1 MPQADPT
8 ALGTWPPGLE
18 LPTADLL
25 VPQLLAGPGAVAGG
39 WLLIF
44 ALVGLLWLL
53 VRRMGLPTLT
63 PTQGSVRIP
72 GREWGLAATICLVL
86 AVVICWPMAT
96 SGALVQRNFD
106 GYGSAWLLFQLSSG
120 RGMAELL
127 DTWLFAAL
135 GTPLALLLG
144 PARAYAVATI
154 IGLWSMGLATW
165 WTARGPFGLPALPAG
180 VAALAVMANPL
191 VGSALAEGHGGIL
204 VGPGLP
210 LLLGTLHR
218 PASARPWRWALW
230 VTGAAGLCAL
240 QSGYFAY
247 LAAALIPLWC
257 AWTRR
262 PLWRVLA
269 LLALPTAAFAVATL
283 LQTRGVD
290 GGDSWA
296 WYRWHLGAL
305 PPPAVVSLDRLA
317 GRPPGAD
324 ALLHGTRVGLIFGLL
339 VLGVVV
345 PLLRGDR
352 TARGLALLG
361 LVGVALAL
369 GPELRVSCDPGSTL
383 ALPLPLGWLAKLLP
397 SLALFRLP
405 ARALWLYY
413 LAAGLGAAWVVA
425 SFRRSALAWGAAGLL
440 LLELMVQGARPW
452 EPRTTLA
459 QVPSAYGQLES
470 DDIVLDL
477 WPPFGAEHPQ
487 GVVLKEL
494 SCFYQTGHGRRLPMA
509 CLTVQLGESPLLE
522 LNQQLHRALLQPHS
536 APPHLRCVSAV
547 AWHPDAF
554 TPAQRSTMARQLEAW
569 WGDPAARSADAGERV
584 VVYRVGV
591 PAGRDPACGD

>member
-1 MPQADPT
+1 MPQVDPQAT
-8 ALGTWPPGLE
+8 ASWPPGME
-18 LPTADLL
+18 LPNAVGLAPELL
-25 VPQLLAGPGAVAGG
+25 TGPVAVLLGWAV
-39 WLLIF
+39 I
-44 ALVGLLWLL
+44 LVGIGLLWLL
-53 VRRMGLPTLT
+53 VRRRGLPPLE
-63 PTQGSVRIP
+63 PARSVTGITA
-72 GREWGLAATICLVL
+72 REWALASAACLAL
-86 AVVICWPMAT
+86 ALLVSWPMAT

-106 GYGSAWLLFQLSSG
+106 GYGSAWLLHQLSSG
-120 RGMAELL
+120 SGGAELL

-135 GTPLALLLG
+135 GTPIAIALG
-144 PARAYAVATI
+144 PVRAYAIATVL
-154 IGLWSMGLATW
+154 GLAAMGLAAW
-165 WTARGPFGLPALPAG
+165 WAARGPFRLPALPAG
-180 VAALAVMANPL
+180 LAVLAVMANPL
-191 VGSALAEGHGGIL
+191 VGSAIAEGHGGIL

-210 LLLGTLHR
+210 LLLGALHL
-218 PASARPWRWALW
+218 PADRRPWRWALL

-247 LAAALIPLWC
+247 LAAALVPLWC

-269 LLALPTAAFAVATL
+269 LVALPTAAFAVATL

-339 VLGVVV
+339 VLGVVA

-352 TARGLALLG
+352 VARGLALVALAG
-361 LVGVALAL
+361 LALAL
-369 GPELRVSCDPGSTL
+369 GPELRATCDPGSSL
-383 ALPLPLGWLAKLLP
+383 ALPLPIGWLADHLP
-397 SLALFRLP
+397 ALALFRLP

-413 LAAGLGAAWVVA
+413 LAAGLGAAWVAA
-425 SFRRSALAWGAAGLL
+425 SFRRPALLWGAAALL
-440 LLELMVQGARPW
+440 LLELLVQGARPW
-452 EPRTTLA
+452 ESRTTLA
-459 QVPSAYGQLES
+459 TVPSAYGALEA

-477 WPPFGAEHPQ
+477 WPPFDAEHPQ

-494 SCFYQTGHGRRLPMA
+494 SCFYQTGHGLQLPMA
-509 CLTVQLGESPLLE
+509 CLTVQLGESRLLE
-522 LNQQLHRALLQPHS
+522 LNHQVHHAMLEPQGP
-536 APPHLRCVSAV
+536 APSLPCVSAV

-554 TPAQRSTMARQLEAW
+554 TPDQRSSYARQLEAW
-569 WGDPAARSADAGERV
+569 WGPAISRSADGGERV
-584 VVYRVGV
+584 QVHRTGL
-591 PAGRDPACGD
+591 PASRDPGCGE